1 MQLRMTI
8 LPALP
13 NIRRERGVMALSE
26 HEQRVLREM
35 ERALYE
41 EDPRFVSKIRET
53 AGLRS
58 PKVGLFALLATAG
71 VIAIV
76 AGVAIPMSAV
86 GIAGFVALL
95 GGVYGIISAIKGT
108 PRAAAP
114 RAAKRK
120 KPGFMQRAEERFR
133 DRRDG
138 FGS

>member
-1 MQLRMTI
+1 MTI
-8 LPALP
+8 SPHLP

-53 AGLRS
+53 VGLRS
-58 PKVGLFALLATAG
+58 PKVGLFALLCVLG

-76 AGVAIPMSAV
+76 AGVAVPMSAL
-86 GIAGFVALL
+86 GIAGFVAVLAGL
-95 GGVYGIISAIKGT
+95 YGIVSAIRGT
-108 PRAAAP
+108 PRTATP
-114 RAAKRK
+114 RPAKTKR
-120 KPGFMQRAEERFR
+120 PGFMQRAEDRFR